1 MPLTWFTSRAFLL
14 DRRLLWL
21 LFICNALGT
30 AYGYVWYGEQLR
42 WTLDHHPLWR
52 IVFVPDS
59 PTASLFFTIWLL
71 LILIGPSRERGAYRI
86 FRIAVEALA
95 VLTLVKYGV
104 WAVVMNAAQG
114 LQGDALD
121 WQNWMLIAS
130 HAAMAVEGL
139 LYARF
144 MRFGRRAALLALA
157 WMLLNDTMD
166 YGVGIY
172 PWLPS
177 VLEDD
182 LTVIAWFTFTLSV
195 ISYLLTL
202 IALQFRP
209 RVANGAKN
217 AGGRQAAQGSEPDN
231 PLID

>member
-1 MPLTWFTSRAFLL
+1 MSFSWFFSRAFLT

-21 LFICNALGT
+21 LFVCNGLGT

-42 WTLDHHPLWR
+42 WTLDHHPAWR

-71 LILIGPSRERGAYRI
+71 LLLVRPDGSGRAYRI

-95 VLTLVKYGV
+95 VLTLVKYGI

-114 LQGDALD
+114 LQGDPLD

-139 LYARF
+139 LYVRF
-144 MRFGRRAALLALA
+144 MRFGKIAALLALG
-157 WMLLNDTMD
+157 WMLLNDAMD
-166 YGVGIY
+166 YGVGIH
-172 PWLPS
+172 PWLPR
-177 VLEDD
+177 VLDDD
-182 LTVIAWFTFTLSV
+182 LTVIAAFTFALSV
-195 ISYLLTL
+195 LSYFLAL
-202 IALQFRP
+202 IAMQFRTGG
-209 RVANGAKN
+209 GAGDR
-217 AGGRQAAQGSEPDN
+217 APERA
-231 PLID
+231 

>member
-1 MPLTWFTSRAFLL
+1 MSFSWFTSRAFLL

-21 LFICNALGT
+21 LFVCNGLGT
-30 AYGYVWYGEQLR
+30 AYGYVWYGSQLR

-71 LILIGPSRERGAYRI
+71 LVLARPARENGAYRV

-95 VLTLVKYGV
+95 VLTLVKYGI

-114 LQGDALD
+114 LQGDPLD

-144 MRFGRRAALLALA
+144 MRFGRIAALLALA
-157 WMLLNDTMD
+157 WMLLNDSMD

-172 PWLPS
+172 PWLPT

-182 LTVIAWFTFTLSV
+182 LPVIAPFTFALSAA
-195 ISYLLTL
+195 SYLA
-202 IALQFRP
+202 ALAALRLRP
-209 RVANGAKN
+209 AGETGA
-217 AGGRQAAQGSEPDN
+217 
-231 PLID
+231 

>member
-1 MPLTWFTSRAFLL
+1 MSFSWFTSRAFLL
-14 DRRLLWL
+14 DRRLFWL

-30 AYGYVWYGEQLR
+30 AYGYVWYGDQLR
-42 WTLDHHPLWR
+42 WTLEHHPLWR

-59 PTASLFFTIWLL
+59 PTASLFFTVWLL
-71 LILIGPSRERGAYRI
+71 LILLKPSRESGAYRI

-104 WAVVMNAAQG
+104 WAVVMNTAQG

-121 WQNWMLIAS
+121 WQNWMLVAS

-144 MRFGRRAALLALA
+144 MRFGRLAALLALA

-172 PWLPS
+172 PWLPT

-182 LTVIAWFTFTLSV
+182 LTVIAAFTFVLSV
-195 ISYLLTL
+195 ASYLAALV
-202 IALQFRP
+202 ALQFRP
-209 RVANGAKN
+209 GREADPAGA
-217 AGGRQAAQGSEPDN
+217 GEG
-231 PLID
+231 